1 MRPKRSLGQN
11 FLTNPHIIVKIIRF
25 ADLMPD
31 DTVLEIGP
39 GRGILTTELVRCASR
54 VIAVEKDDKLFAQLK
69 STFADV
75 PNLTLVHGDILDRN
89 MQVVAPQG
97 AKLLANL
104 PYNIATQIILRLAD
118 IPAHFSSII
127 VMLQKEVGER
137 ICASPGTKPYS
148 ALSVLISTNFDAVPG
163 FVLGPG
169 NFFPKPKVDSMTIK
183 LIPRPD
189 PMTGDDLEYL
199 KTVVFCAFNQR
210 RKILRNSLASL
221 PDMTAPLLQT
231 LAEQA
236 GIDLDQR
243 PQDLSVED
251 FKRLSLVYKAAL
263 Q

>member
-11 FLTNPHIIVKIIRF
+11 FLTNPHIIAKIIRF

-39 GRGILTTELVRCASR
+39 GRGILTIELVWRASR

-137 ICASPGTKPYS
+137 ICASPGTKP
-148 ALSVLISTNFDAVPG
+148 
-163 FVLGPG
+163 
-169 NFFPKPKVDSMTIK
+169 
-183 LIPRPD
+183 
-189 PMTGDDLEYL
+189 
-199 KTVVFCAFNQR
+199 
-210 RKILRNSLASL
+210 
-221 PDMTAPLLQT
+221 
-231 LAEQA
+231 
-236 GIDLDQR
+236 
-243 PQDLSVED
+243 
-251 FKRLSLVYKAAL
+251 
-263 Q
+263 